1 MSINEC
7 PNCKKIFVRKKDLN
21 YHLNEKKIPCIYNPN
36 KLPKKSQM
44 LTKTLEKEPK
54 INKKVISELNNEEIK
69 CEHCL
74 KTFTKKSNLTRHIE
88 NYCKE
93 IKKNS
98 DYKDIEIKELLEQ
111 LANKDKQI
119 DMLMEQNSEFKK
131 IIVEEKQD
139 HRKETGELHKM
150 IFDLIKKETKNKANK
165 TNKTNINSQNNGV
178 INNSNTTNTSNT
190 ANINNGTVN
199 NNNITIQ
206 FGKEDLSIIDKKH
219 FINLI
224 KSNSTGA
231 KIITDLVKMIHFND
245 EYPQFQNVCMT
256 DLNRDHILL
265 FDGVKWNTLTNSGD
279 KIIPEII
286 EKAVGYSHQKDI
298 TIRPVLQTNKK
309 ALSRLDVIK
318 KYTVKCDS
326 EHLEELKDDII
337 SDNPN
342 EVTSKEIADCEQ
354 FIILVS
360 NKVKELIYNEK
371 DNVIKKKNK
380 KNMNKLT

>member
-1 MSINEC
+1 MTKYKCPKCNREFNRNE
-7 PNCKKIFVRKKDLN
+7 
-21 YHLNEKKIPCIYNPN
+21 HLIRH
-36 KLPKKSQM
+36 
-44 LTKTLEKEPK
+44 
-54 INKKVISELNNEEIK
+54 INKKNICVKIYSNIPNIPNIPNNEFNKIIENQNVINQYNNNNECESCHKIFSSKYNLNKHIRNNVCGIINKDDYNLEIK
-69 CEHCL
+69 Q
-74 KTFTKKSNLTRHIE
+74 
-88 NYCKE
+88 
-93 IKKNS
+93 
-98 DYKDIEIKELLEQ
+98 LLEQ

-119 DMLMEQNSEFKK
+119 DILMEQNCEFKK

-139 HRKETGELHKM
+139 HKKETTELHKM
-150 IFDLIKKETKNKANK
+150 IFDLVKKETKKKANK
-165 TNKTNINSQNNGV
+165 NNINSQNNGI
-178 INNSNTTNTSNT
+178 INNTSTNTNT

-219 FINLI
+219 FLNLI

-286 EKAVGYSHQKDI
+286 EKAVGYSNEKDNKV
-298 TIRPVLQTNKK
+298 RPVLQTNKK

-318 KYTVKCDS
+318 KYTIRCDD
-326 EHLEELKDDII
+326 EHLEELKDANVNENIHI
-337 SDNPN
+337 DN
-342 EVTSKEIADCEQ
+342 TKEIADCEQ

-371 DNVIKKKNK
+371 DNVIKKKNT
-380 KNMNKLT
+380 KNTNKLI

>member
-1 MSINEC
+1 MTKYKCPKCNREFNRNE
-7 PNCKKIFVRKKDLN
+7 
-21 YHLNEKKIPCIYNPN
+21 HLIRH
-36 KLPKKSQM
+36 
-44 LTKTLEKEPK
+44 
-54 INKKVISELNNEEIK
+54 INKKNICVKIYSNIPNIPNIPNNEFNKIIENQNVINQDNNNECESCHKIFSSKYNLNKHIRNNVCGIINKDDYNLEIK
-69 CEHCL
+69 Q
-74 KTFTKKSNLTRHIE
+74 
-88 NYCKE
+88 
-93 IKKNS
+93 
-98 DYKDIEIKELLEQ
+98 LLEQ

-119 DMLMEQNSEFKK
+119 DILMEQNCEFKK

-139 HRKETGELHKM
+139 HKKETTELHKM
-150 IFDLIKKETKNKANK
+150 IFDLVKKETKKKANK
-165 TNKTNINSQNNGV
+165 NNINSQNNGI
-178 INNSNTTNTSNT
+178 INNTNT

-219 FINLI
+219 FLNLI

-286 EKAVGYSHQKDI
+286 EKAVGYSNEKDNI
-298 TIRPVLQTNKK
+298 VRPVLQTNKK

-318 KYTVKCDS
+318 KYTIRCDD
-326 EHLEELKDDII
+326 EHLEELKDANLDENIHI
-337 SDNPN
+337 DN
-342 EVTSKEIADCEQ
+342 SKEIADCEQ

-371 DNVIKKKNK
+371 DNVIKKKNT
-380 KNMNKLT
+380 KNINKLI

>member
-1 MSINEC
+1 MTKYKCPKCNREFNRNE
-7 PNCKKIFVRKKDLN
+7 
-21 YHLNEKKIPCIYNPN
+21 HLIRH
-36 KLPKKSQM
+36 
-44 LTKTLEKEPK
+44 
-54 INKKVISELNNEEIK
+54 INKKNICVKIYSNIPNIPNIPNNEFNKIIENQNVINQYVINQDNNNECESCHKIFSSKYNLNKHIRNNVCGIINKDDYNLEIK
-69 CEHCL
+69 Q
-74 KTFTKKSNLTRHIE
+74 
-88 NYCKE
+88 
-93 IKKNS
+93 
-98 DYKDIEIKELLEQ
+98 LLEQ

-119 DMLMEQNSEFKK
+119 DILMEQNCEFKK

-139 HRKETGELHKM
+139 HKKETIELHKM
-150 IFDLIKKETKNKANK
+150 IFDLVKKETKKKANK
-165 TNKTNINSQNNGV
+165 NNINSQNNGI
-178 INNSNTTNTSNT
+178 INNTNT

-219 FINLI
+219 FLNLI

-286 EKAVGYSHQKDI
+286 EKAVGYSNEKDNI
-298 TIRPVLQTNKK
+298 VRPVLQTNKK

-318 KYTVKCDS
+318 KYTIRCDD
-326 EHLEELKDDII
+326 EHLEELRDATINENI
-337 SDNPN
+337 YEDN
-342 EVTSKEIADCEQ
+342 TKEIADCEQ

-371 DNVIKKKNK
+371 DNVIKKKNT
-380 KNMNKLT
+380 KNINKLI

>member
-21 YHLNEKKIPCIYNPN
+21 YHLNEKKTPCVYNPD
-36 KLPKKSQM
+36 KLYKNSQM
-44 LTKTLEKEPK
+44 LTKALEKEPK
-54 INKKVISELNNEEIK
+54 IKKKDTSSEIIEEIK

-74 KTFTKKSNLTRHIE
+74 KTFTKKSNLNRHKE

-93 IKKNS
+93 IKKNL
-98 DYKDIEIKELLEQ
+98 DHKDSEIKELLEQ

-119 DMLMEQNSEFKK
+119 DMLVEQNSEFKK
-131 IIVEEKQD
+131 IIVEEKQE
-139 HRKETGELHKM
+139 HKKETKELHKM
-150 IFDLIKKETKNKANK
+150 IFDLVKKETKKKN
-165 TNKTNINSQNNGV
+165 NKTNINSINNGT
-178 INNSNTTNTSNT
+178 INNTNT
-190 ANINNGTVN
+190 ANINNGTV

-231 KIITDLVKMIHFND
+231 KIITDIVKMIHFND

-265 FDGVKWNTLTNSGD
+265 FDGTKWNTLTNSGD

-286 EKAVGYSHQKDI
+286 EKAVGYSHEKDK
-298 TIRPVLQTNKK
+298 TFRPVLKTNKK

-318 KYTVKCDS
+318 KYTVKCDQD
-326 EHLEELKDDII
+326 HLTELKDCLDPDVNI
-337 SDNPN
+337 SDINID
-342 EVTSKEIADCEQ
+342 TSNTNTAREIVDCEQ

-360 NKVKELIYNEK
+360 DRVKELIYNEK
-371 DNVIKKKNK
+371 DNVIKKKNY
-380 KNMNKLT
+380 KNTNKLL